1 MRIPPVAI
9 AERVHLTKSVLL
21 WQARGGSRCELD
33 GVSEELAEGH
43 ALWIPAG
50 VVHALHIGED
60 AVVLP
65 LHLRDRPAAGLLRT
79 PTWISV
85 DGELRTVILALLQVQ
100 NSIIRPDVDLERRL
114 LQMLQE
120 RAVPP
125 TGLPMPVSCS
135 ARAIAEQ
142 LRDDPALGVPVAA
155 LASAHHVS
163 ARTIERAFLAET
175 GMTLR
180 EWRGRRRM
188 EVAGSLLRQEDSPAI
203 VAARVGYRDQSA
215 FRRAFKRHY
224 GMAPGVYAQRHRL
237 PR

>member
-1 MRIPPVAI
+1 MRIPPVDI
-9 AERVHLTKSVLL
+9 AERVHTTRSVLL
-21 WQARGGSRCELD
+21 WQARGSSECELD
-33 GVSEELAEGH
+33 GVTAALAEGY

-50 VVHALHIGED
+50 VVHALHVRED

-65 LHLRDRPAAGLLRT
+65 LHVRARPAAGTLSAS
-79 PTWISV
+79 TWVSV
-85 DGELRTVILALLQVQ
+85 DGELRTLILALLQAQ

-125 TGLPMPVSCS
+125 TGLPLPVSSS
-135 ARAIAEQ
+135 ARAIAER
-142 LRDDPALGVPVAA
+142 LRDDPALGDPVAV
-155 LASAHHVS
+155 LASAQHVS
-163 ARTIERAFLAET
+163 ARTVERAFLTET

-180 EWRGRRRM
+180 EWRSRRRM
-188 EVAGSLLRQEDSPAI
+188 EVAGSLLRREDAPAV

-215 FRRAFKRHY
+215 FRRAFKRHH
-224 GMAPGVYAQRHRL
+224 GITPADYARRHAV

>member
-1 MRIPPVAI
+1 MRIPPVEI
-9 AERVHLTKSVLL
+9 SERVHRTRSVLL
-21 WQARGGSRCELD
+21 WQARGRSRCELD
-33 GVSEELAEGH
+33 GASDELAEGH

-65 LHLRDRPAAGLLRT
+65 LHLRARPAAGLLRT

-85 DGELRTVILALLQVQ
+85 DGELRTMILALLQVQ

-125 TGLPMPVSCS
+125 TGLPMPVSSS
-135 ARAIAEQ
+135 ARAIAER
-142 LRDDPALGVPVAA
+142 LRDDPALGAPVAA

-163 ARTIERAFLAET
+163 ARTVERAFLSET
-175 GMTLR
+175 GMTLQ

-188 EVAGSLLRQEDSPAI
+188 EVAGSLLRRDDSPAI

-215 FRRAFKRHY
+215 FRRAFKKHY
-224 GMAPGVYAQRHRL
+224 GMTPSGYALRHAVGR
-237 PR
+237 